1 MKYKIE
7 NTKSGTEIHISN
19 VESPEKQEQL
29 LAAFQEC
36 QEGTCSCPTNE
47 YQKLEEMEI
56 QEDNGLIILNLKPK
70 TGLELDKSEIAT
82 CLEYTKSKVEEK
94 K

>member
-7 NTKSGTEIHISN
+7 NTKIGTEIQISN
-19 VESPEKQEQL
+19 LETPAEQQQL
-29 LAAFQEC
+29 LEAFHEC

-47 YQKLEEMEI
+47 YQKLEEMKI
-56 QEDNGLIILNLKPK
+56 QEGNGLIILNLKPK
-70 TGLELDKSEIAT
+70 TGLELDKSEIAA
-82 CLEYTKSKVEEK
+82 CLEYTKGKVEEK

>member
-7 NTKSGTEIHISN
+7 NTKSGTEIQISN
-19 VESPEKQEQL
+19 VETSTEQQQL
-29 LAAFQEC
+29 LKAFHDC

-47 YQKLEEMEI
+47 YQKLEEMKI
-56 QEDNGLIILNLKPK
+56 QEGHGLIILNLKPK
-70 TGLELDKSEIAT
+70 SGLELDSSEIAA
-82 CLEYTKSKVEEK
+82 CLEYTQGKIEEK